1 MGTVIRSKMLRL
13 ALVVVAL
20 VVMVT
25 VAKKSAP
32 GEKPS
37 WANKDISFYTEADM
51 ERLLDQWEVHII
63 IIIAL
68 ENDLGKFMLVK

>member
-1 MGTVIRSKMLRL
+1 MLRL
-13 ALVVVAL
+13 AFVVVAL

-25 VAKKSAP
+25 VAKKSPP

-37 WANKDISFYTEADM
+37 WAKKDISFYSEADM

-63 IIIAL
+63 IIIAS
-68 ENDLGKFMLVK
+68 EYDLGKFILTK